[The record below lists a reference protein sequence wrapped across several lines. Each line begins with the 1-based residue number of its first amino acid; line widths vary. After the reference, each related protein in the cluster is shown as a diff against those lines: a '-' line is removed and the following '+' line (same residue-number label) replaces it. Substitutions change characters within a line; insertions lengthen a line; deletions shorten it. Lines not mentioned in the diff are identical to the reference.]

1 MALTDPGNIPPE
13 IQDQI
18 EAAAHDLGKGLVWAA
33 LPAFA
38 GEPDNDDPKV
48 LLLAQACQRALT
60 ALAMMVL

>member
-18 EAAAHDLGKGLVWAA
+18 EAAANDLGKGLVWAA

-38 GEPDNDDPKV
+38 EEPANDDSKV
-48 LLLAQACQRALT
+48 LLLAQAFQRALT